1 MRDFLLSRGGICDE
15 DRYMRALV
23 FSIIVAF
30 SLGGCASIELA
41 RRENTQNLLSAAGF
55 EIIPANSPER
65 QSSLLALIPF
75 TIVRNLNGD
84 EVRYAYA
91 DPEQNILYSGNQE
104 AYAKYQ
110 QFRLQQQIANANIQ
124 AAQLN
129 MNAAHQWNDWAC
141 WGPPVMIPQLQKF
154 PNH

>member
-1 MRDFLLSRGGICDE
+1 
-15 DRYMRALV
+15 MRALV
-23 FSIIVAF
+23 FSIFVAF

-41 RRENTQNLLSAAGF
+41 RRENTENLLSAAGF
-55 EIIPANSPER
+55 DVIPANSPAR
-65 QSSLLALIPF
+65 QKSLSALTPF
-75 TIVRNLNGD
+75 TIVRNWDGD
-84 EVRYAYA
+84 EARYAYA
-91 DPEQNILYSGNQE
+91 DPEQNILFSGNQS

-141 WGPPVMIPQLQKF
+141 WGPPVIIPQPRQF
-154 PNH
+154 PSH

>member
-1 MRDFLLSRGGICDE
+1 
-15 DRYMRALV
+15 MRAFV
-23 FSIIVAF
+23 FSIFVAL
-30 SLGGCASIELA
+30 SLSGCASIELA
-41 RRENTQNLLSAAGF
+41 RRENTENLLSAAGF

-65 QSSLLALIPF
+65 QKSLTAFIPF
-75 TIVRNLNGD
+75 TIVRNLNGE

-91 DPEQNILYSGNQE
+91 DPEQNILYSGNQA

-110 QFRLQQQIANANIQ
+110 QFRLQQQIANANMQ

-129 MNAAHQWNDWAC
+129 MNAAQQWNDWAC
-141 WGPPVMIPQLQKF
+141 WGPPVIIPQPRQF